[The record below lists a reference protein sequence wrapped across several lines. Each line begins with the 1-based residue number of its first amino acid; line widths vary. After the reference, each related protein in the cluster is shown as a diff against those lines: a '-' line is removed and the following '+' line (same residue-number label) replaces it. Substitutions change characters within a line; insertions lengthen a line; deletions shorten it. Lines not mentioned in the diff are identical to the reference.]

1 MCGDTPYYWQV
12 FSLKDDMRVAL
23 VLKKLQLIYVPFI
36 LLCLIFVS
44 GYSLLHWL
52 LIIEFQLLSID
63 ESIINFWLP
72 LILPWP
78 LLFFYLRPR
87 LKLFRFTK
95 SNSRFIYFV
104 IAVLLLAVPT
114 IVAQEYLNSATGKLT
129 QLESIN
135 ALLHQPQTKYYQ
147 LNQFYIDKKHI
158 GVQRNIEPIGKGNS
172 ELRMS
177 LYIAMPI
184 FAKRNESW
192 LVGAKALAWYGKV
205 YEKTI
210 SNRLEP
216 QHKEALFQ
224 EFIHQSQQDFNA
236 FKPEDFV
243 YLDRIGPSTRYTQL
257 LTAAQKSS
265 VYFDGYQTV
274 LMPVNKPFEARNGHK
289 LAWIIAWLSFAA
301 ILWLLMSLMLK
312 LDETQASKAL
322 VAQLSIEK
330 PKAELYGFLAEFKPR
345 QGFVITPILLYIN
358 ALIFMLMAFASQHVI
373 AFPNSLLLDW
383 GANLRQLV
391 LEQQVWRLISNVF
404 LHVGLMHLVF
414 NLYGLFFAGMFSE
427 PLLGKWR
434 LLGVYLCCGLVASIA
449 SISWYEAMI
458 SIGASGAIMGLFGV
472 LIMWIWLGLLPL
484 ADNMPLALN
493 LTLFVTVSLVMGL
506 FGGVDNAAH
515 LGGLGCGLLLGS
527 LLRPTRKAA
536 IQHK

>member
-1 MCGDTPYYWQV
+1 M
-12 FSLKDDMRVAL
+12 AL

-36 LLCLIFVS
+36 LLCLLYVS

-52 LIIEFQLLSID
+52 LLIQFPLLSID

-114 IVAQEYLNSATGKLT
+114 IVVQEYLNSATGKLT

-135 ALLHQPQTKYYQ
+135 GLLHQPQTKYYQ

-192 LVGAKALAWYGKV
+192 RVGAKALAWYGKV

-216 QHKEALFQ
+216 HEKEFLYQ
-224 EFIHQSQQDFNA
+224 EFIHQSQQAFNA
-236 FKPEDFV
+236 FKPDEFV

-257 LTAAQKSS
+257 LSAAQKSS
-265 VYFDGYQTV
+265 VYFEGYQTV
-274 LMPVNKPFEARNGHK
+274 LMPVNQPFEARNGHK
-289 LAWIIAWLSFAA
+289 LAWIIAWLSFGA

-312 LDETQASKAL
+312 LDETKLASKPLAT
-322 VAQLSIEK
+322 QLSMAK

-345 QGFVITPILLYIN
+345 PGFVITPILLYIN
-358 ALIFMLMAFASQHVI
+358 SLIFVLMAFASQHFI
-373 AFPNSLLLDW
+373 AFPNSVLLDW

-391 LEQQVWRLISNVF
+391 LEQQVWRLLSNVF
-404 LHVGLMHLVF
+404 CM
-414 NLYGLFFAGMFSE
+414 
-427 PLLGKWR
+427 
-434 LLGVYLCCGLVASIA
+434 
-449 SISWYEAMI
+449 
-458 SIGASGAIMGLFGV
+458 
-472 LIMWIWLGLLPL
+472 
-484 ADNMPLALN
+484 
-493 LTLFVTVSLVMGL
+493 
-506 FGGVDNAAH
+506 AA
-515 LGGLGCGLLLGS
+515 
-527 LLRPTRKAA
+527 
-536 IQHK
+536 

>member
-1 MCGDTPYYWQV
+1 M
-12 FSLKDDMRVAL
+12 AL

-192 LVGAKALAWYGKV
+192 SVLKPWHGMAKFMRKRSV
-205 YEKTI
+205 I
-210 SNRLEP
+210 DSNLSR
-216 QHKEALFQ
+216 KKRYFKSLF
-224 EFIHQSQQDFNA
+224 IRAS
-236 FKPEDFV
+236 
-243 YLDRIGPSTRYTQL
+243 RI
-257 LTAAQKSS
+257 
-265 VYFDGYQTV
+265 
-274 LMPVNKPFEARNGHK
+274 LMP
-289 LAWIIAWLSFAA
+289 LS
-301 ILWLLMSLMLK
+301 LK
-312 LDETQASKAL
+312 T
-322 VAQLSIEK
+322 LSI
-330 PKAELYGFLAEFKPR
+330 L
-345 QGFVITPILLYIN
+345 
-358 ALIFMLMAFASQHVI
+358 
-373 AFPNSLLLDW
+373 
-383 GANLRQLV
+383 
-391 LEQQVWRLISNVF
+391 
-404 LHVGLMHLVF
+404 
-414 NLYGLFFAGMFSE
+414 
-427 PLLGKWR
+427 
-434 LLGVYLCCGLVASIA
+434 
-449 SISWYEAMI
+449 
-458 SIGASGAIMGLFGV
+458 
-472 LIMWIWLGLLPL
+472 
-484 ADNMPLALN
+484 
-493 LTLFVTVSLVMGL
+493 TVS
-506 FGGVDNAAH
+506 AR
-515 LGGLGCGLLLGS
+515 
-527 LLRPTRKAA
+527 RPATLSY
-536 IQHK
+536 